1 MASSYASTTVTGFIG
16 RDPEVRQVGD
26 TSVLTFSI
34 CSNRKRKS
42 AEYSTWWRVSVWGR
56 SAQMCAERLRQ
67 GSYVQVIGE
76 AYQSQYQARSGETKY
91 QLEIDTMDGRVV
103 FLDKAEPQQQW
114 SGQQQQAPQQ
124 QAPQQQQWNAQQQA
138 PQQQQWGGQ
147 PQQQQQAP
155 SNGADPIPF

>member
-1 MASSYASTTVTGFIG
+1 
-16 RDPEVRQVGD
+16 
-26 TSVLTFSI
+26 
-34 CSNRKRKS
+34 
-42 AEYSTWWRVSVWGR
+42 
-56 SAQMCAERLRQ
+56 MCAERLRQ

-114 SGQQQQAPQQ
+114 SGQQQAPQQ
-124 QAPQQQQWNAQQQA
+124 QAPQRQQWNAQQQA

-147 PQQQQQAP
+147 PQQQQAPQQAP